1 MKKTREEL
9 REELRQK
16 SESLIE
22 SILDWYEANENPT
35 MSQIEA
41 QVLSIRE
48 KVGQETAQQL
58 IQAQE
63 AVRPPTAPLCPRC
76 QQAMRAKGNKTKRI
90 DGFIGTMVIQRAYY
104 YCPTCQ
110 EGLFPPG

>member
-1 MKKTREEL
+1 MKKTREAL
-9 REELRQK
+9 RQELRQK

-22 SILDWYEANENPT
+22 DILDWYEANDNPT

-48 KVGQETAQQL
+48 RLGQETAEQL

-63 AVRPPTAPLCPRC
+63 AVHPPTVPLCPNC
-76 QQAMRAKGNKTKRI
+76 QQVMRYKGDKKKRI
-90 DGFIGTMVIQRAYY
+90 DGLIGTMGIQRAYY

-110 EGLFPPG
+110 KGLFPPG